1 MPLLGYD
8 VDPRGSK
15 LVVNEAEAVRVQAIF
30 ELYLQHQALLPV
42 VEELERRGWRTKAWT
57 TRKGRARG
65 GQRFTRTNLYHLL
78 TRVAYVGK
86 VRYGNE
92 VHQGEHAAIVE
103 RDVWERVQALLCRHG
118 RRDPVRVRSAALL
131 QGLLRCVPCN
141 CRMSPTCVVG
151 RAGRRYRYYVCSQ
164 AQRQGWQRCPSK
176 SLSASAIE
184 RLVIAQ
190 VRALANDPDRLREM
204 AAELPTDLA
213 VEDPPGGAEG
223 TATATPLDVIR
234 QPAWDAL
241 SPEDKA
247 AVVQGLIERVHYDG
261 ARGKVAV
268 TFRPRGLRALAA
280 REEVS

>member
-1 MPLLGYD
+1 
-8 VDPRGSK
+8 
-15 LVVNEAEAVRVQAIF
+15 
-30 ELYLQHQALLPV
+30 
-42 VEELERRGWRTKAWT
+42 
-57 TRKGRARG
+57 
-65 GQRFTRTNLYHLL
+65 
-78 TRVAYVGK
+78 
-86 VRYGNE
+86 
-92 VHQGEHAAIVE
+92 
-103 RDVWERVQALLCRHG
+103 
-118 RRDPVRVRSAALL
+118 
-131 QGLLRCVPCN
+131 
-141 CRMSPTCVVG
+141 MSPTCV
-151 RAGRRYRYYVCSQ
+151 AGSAGTRYRYYACSN
-164 AQRQGWQRCPSK
+164 AQRRGWQQCPSK
-176 SLSASAIE
+176 SLSGNTIE
-184 RLVIAQ
+184 RLVITQ